1 MVIPGYRIHEEVVGD
16 EFAILY
22 RAEREGGGAPVLL
35 KRPLASPP
43 SAAAMAVLRREHDLL
58 RSLQIEGVP
67 RPLAFEAAHATLVLE
82 DRGGTL
88 LHQCLGKG
96 GLAAEV
102 VIALARRLAATL
114 AAIHR
119 QGIVHRSLSPFSI
132 LVDPG
137 GLAVQV
143 LDFGGASRL
152 PQEPQPLRPPHRLAG
167 RIAYISPEQTGR
179 MNRVVGYR
187 TDLYSLGVTLYHA
200 LTGSPPFRSE
210 DPLELVHGH
219 IAVIPF
225 APSEVDPKVPRP
237 LSAIVM
243 KLLAKTAEDR
253 YQSASGL
260 QADLELC
267 DERHARGV
275 LFDFPLGGRDVS
287 DRFTIP
293 QRLYGREEET
303 ETLLSAFE
311 RAGPGRARLML
322 VSGYSGVG
330 KTSLVQ
336 EVHKPIVR
344 QRGRFLAGKF
354 EQLDR
359 NVPYGAIVQAF
370 RGFVQ
375 QVLGESDQA
384 IAALR
389 ERLLETLGANAGV
402 MTAVIPELTRLIG
415 PQAPGPQLGPAESQN
430 RFNYVFQ
437 DFLGVFARPEQPLVI
452 FLDDLQ
458 WADAATLQLIGVLL
472 TSPVVRHLFVIG
484 AYRDN
489 EVSPDH
495 ALIKALEEMRAAGAA
510 VEEIALAPLRLP
522 HLVAFI
528 SDALGGGAA
537 AAEPLARLVL
547 RKTAGNPFFV
557 TQFLK
562 SLHHDG
568 LLVFDHEA
576 GHWAFDLDRI
586 EQAQITDNVVDLMT
600 KKLRRLS
607 EPARQAIT
615 LAACIGN
622 SFSLSTLAVVRESTR
637 RQAASELWEAI
648 EGGLIIPTTDRYEL
662 LSSAPEDVLETT
674 GPSYRFL
681 HDRVQQAAYAL
692 IPEDQRKPVHLR
704 VGRLLLSGCGG
715 TVPDERL
722 FEVVNH
728 LNIGQELIPSPEEQ
742 RDLVLMNLAAGR
754 KAKASAAFR
763 AALDYLRAG
772 LRLLPEGCWQTDH
785 ETSLALT
792 MEAAECEYLCGRF
805 AEAERSFETLLAE
818 ARSPLQKA
826 EAHRMRI
833 VQYESMA
840 RYADSVRVGREGLT
854 LLRVRLPEDETEK
867 RAALDHELAGIQ
879 AALGGRAIGSLEN
892 LPTMVDPETK
902 MIVTLLTAM
911 WAPAYILGD
920 STLAFLFSARMVS
933 LSMEHGNTEDSA
945 YGYVTHAIAVG
956 PVRGDY
962 RSAYEWG
969 ALALRVNDRF
979 EDRKRRAKVHQ
990 QFNAH
995 ANLWRRPLRTCIPHA
1010 REACRSGLET
1020 GDFNYAGYGA
1030 FTESWAALLTS
1041 QDLDRFVRDYSPTV
1055 ALLERIR
1062 MASLAA
1068 AQELFLNWARALQGK
1083 TSAPRSLSREGF
1095 DERAYVSEYAS
1106 NPFCMTFYYAAKL
1119 HLGVLFEEFS
1129 EALEAAR
1136 TARQEAWT
1144 PRGTIWPVFVDFWGG
1159 LAMAALYPGVPE
1171 ADRLLFRPQ
1180 ILAARDSL
1188 RVLAENCPENFLCFA
1203 LVLGA
1208 EVERIDAHTVE
1219 SLDLYEE
1226 AIRYARQTESVQHEA
1241 LANERCAKLWLG
1253 GGRDVIASVYLNEAH
1268 RCYSAWGAA
1277 AKVRDLE
1284 ARYGRLLRKDAP
1296 SRPPDSAAPLAGLD
1310 VATAIKAT
1318 HAIAEE
1324 IEIEKL
1330 LKTLLRIAIENA
1342 GAERGLLI
1350 EERGDRLFVVAEGS
1364 AGGEATVVVPE
1375 APVAS
1380 RSDLPQTIVH
1390 LAHRTRESVLVGHAA
1405 KDLRWI
1411 ADPYVREASPKSIL
1425 CVPIVHQGRGKGL
1438 VYLENNLAPEAFT
1451 RDRIEM
1457 MQVLSGQAAIALEN
1471 ARLYGDMRHEVER
1484 RRGAE
1489 GALRET
1495 LSELQA
1501 LKNRLEAENVYLQEE
1516 IRTQHNFEEIVGNSP
1531 ALLESLRR
1539 VERVAPT
1546 DSTVLILGET
1556 GTGKEL
1562 FARAIHDRSGRRD
1575 RPLVKVNCAAI
1586 ASGLVE
1592 SELFGHVK
1600 GAFTGALQNR
1610 SGRFELADG
1619 GTIFLDEVSELSLET
1634 QVKLLR
1640 VLQEQEF
1647 EPVGSSRTLRVD
1659 VRVIAA
1665 SNRRLEEDVRS
1676 GRFRADLLYRLNVF
1690 PLAVPALRDRRSD
1703 IPLLA
1708 SFFVSRA
1715 AKKVG
1720 KLIEGLSRRSMDR
1733 LVSYAW
1739 PGNVRELQ
1747 NVIERAAILATGP
1760 LLELEGDLR
1769 AASPPASNS
1778 SATLED
1784 VEREHILTVLKD
1796 TGGVVEGPQGAAGIL
1811 GLHPNTLRSRMKKL
1825 GIGRVSRGA
1834 S

>member
-1 MVIPGYRIHEEVVGD
+1 MLIPGYRIQEEVVRD
-16 EFAILY
+16 EFAVLC
-22 RAEREGGGAPVLL
+22 RGQREGDGAPVLL

-43 SAAAMAVLRREHDLL
+43 SAAAVAVLRREHDLL
-58 RSLQIEGVP
+58 RSLQIEGVL
-67 RPLAFEAAHATLVLE
+67 RPLAFEAPLATLVL
-82 DRGGTL
+82 DDPGGTL
-88 LHQCLGKG
+88 LRELLAKG
-96 GLAAEV
+96 GLAPEAF
-102 VIALARRLAATL
+102 IALARRLASIL

-119 QGIVHRSLSPFSI
+119 QGIVHRSLSPYSI
-132 LVDPG
+132 LVEPG
-137 GLAVQV
+137 GLAVRI
-143 LDFGGASRL
+143 LDFAGASRL
-152 PQEPQPLRPPHRLAG
+152 SQEPQPLRPPHRLAG

-179 MNRVVGYR
+179 MNRLIDYR
-187 TDLYSLGVTLYHA
+187 TDLYSLGVTLYEA
-200 LTGSPPFRSE
+200 LTGSPPFRSD

-219 IAVIPF
+219 IAVVPF
-225 APSEVDPKVPRP
+225 APSEVDPRIPRP

-253 YQSASGL
+253 YQGATGL
-260 QADLELC
+260 LADLELYG
-267 DERHARGV
+267 ERQARGV
-275 LFDFPLGGRDVS
+275 LSDFSLGGADVS

-336 EVHKPIVR
+336 EIHKPIVR

-354 EQLDR
+354 DQLDR

-370 RGFVQ
+370 RGFVHQ
-375 QVLGESDQA
+375 ILGENDETIVA
-384 IAALR
+384 YR
-389 ERLLETLGANAGV
+389 ERLLATLGANAGV
-402 MTAVIPELTRLIG
+402 MTAVIPDLALVVG
-415 PQAPGPQLGPAESQN
+415 PQGPGPQLDPAEARN

-458 WADAATLQLIGVLL
+458 WADAATLQLLAVLL
-472 TSPVVRHLFVIG
+472 TSPGVRHLFVIG

-495 ALIKALEEMRAAGAA
+495 PLVKALDEMRAAGAA
-510 VEEIALAPLRLP
+510 MEEIALTPLRLP
-522 HLVAFI
+522 HLVAFV

-557 TQFLK
+557 GQFLK

-568 LLVFDHEA
+568 LLAFDDQF
-576 GHWAFDLDRI
+576 GHWTFDLDRI
-586 EQAQITDNVVDLMT
+586 EKAQITENVVDLMT

-615 LAACIGN
+615 LAASIGN
-622 SFSLSTLAVVRESTR
+622 SFSLSTLAVVRENTR

-648 EGGLIIPTTDRYEL
+648 EEGLVLPTSDRHEL
-662 LSSAPEDVLETT
+662 LSNAPEDVLETT
-674 GPSYRFL
+674 TPSYRFL

-692 IPEDQRKPVHLR
+692 IPEDQRKPLHLR
-704 VGRLLLSGCGG
+704 VGRLLLTGCGG
-715 TVPDERL
+715 SVPEEQL

-728 LNIGQELIPSPEEQ
+728 LNVGRELITSPEER
-742 RDLVLMNLAAGR
+742 RDLVRLNLAAGR
-754 KAKASAAFR
+754 KAKASAAFKP
-763 AALDYLRAG
+763 ALDYLHTG
-772 LRLLPEGCWQTDH
+772 LRLLPEDGWQSDH
-785 ETSLALT
+785 EMSLALT
-792 MEAAECEYLCGRF
+792 TEAAECEYLCGRF
-805 AEAERSFETLLAE
+805 EEADRSFETLLAE

-840 RYADSVRVGREGLT
+840 RYADCLRVGREGLAP
-854 LLRVRLPEDETEK
+854 LGMMLPEDEAEK
-867 RAALDHELAGIQ
+867 RLALDQELARIE
-879 AALGGRAIGSLEN
+879 AALGERPIESLEN
-892 LPTMVDPETK
+892 LPTMTNAQTK
-902 MIVTLLTAM
+902 MVVALLTAM
-911 WAPAYILGD
+911 WPSAYILGD
-920 STLAFLFSARMVS
+920 SALAFLFSARIVR
-933 LSMEHGNTEDSA
+933 LSMEDGNTEDSA
-945 YGYVTHAIAVG
+945 YGYVTHAITVG

-962 RSAYEWG
+962 ESAYEWG
-969 ALALRVNDRF
+969 CLALRVNDRF
-979 EDRKRRAKVHQ
+979 LDQKRRAKVHQ

-995 ANLWRRPLRTCIPHA
+995 VNLWRRPLRTCIPHA

-1041 QDLDRFVRDYSPTV
+1041 QDLDQFVRDYAPTV
-1055 ALLERIR
+1055 ALLSRIR
-1062 MASLAA
+1062 MAPLAA
-1068 AQELFLNWARALQGK
+1068 AQDLFLNWARALQGK
-1083 TSAPRSLSREGF
+1083 TSALASLSHDGF

-1106 NPFCMTFYYAAKL
+1106 NPFCMTFYYAATL
-1119 HLGVLFEEFS
+1119 HVGVLFEEFS
-1129 EALEAAR
+1129 EALQAAR
-1136 TARQEAWT
+1136 TARREAWT
-1144 PRGTIWPVFVDFWGG
+1144 PRGTIWPVFFEFWGA
-1159 LAMAALYPGVPE
+1159 LAMAAAYLDTVE
-1171 ADRLLFRPQ
+1171 ADRPALRSE
-1180 ILAARDSL
+1180 ILAARDSME
-1188 RVLAENCPENFLCFA
+1188 VLAGNCPENFRCLA
-1203 LVLGA
+1203 LILGA
-1208 EVERIDAHTVE
+1208 EVERVDGHADQ

-1226 AIRYARQTESVQHEA
+1226 AIRDARQTESVQHEA
-1241 LANERCAKLWLG
+1241 LANERCAKLWLAR
-1253 GGRDVIASVYLNEAH
+1253 GREAIASVYLNEAH
-1268 RCYSAWGAA
+1268 RCYSEWGAA
-1277 AKVRDLE
+1277 GKVADLE
-1284 ARYGRLLRKDAP
+1284 GRYGRLVRKDASGRLGDGSTP
-1296 SRPPDSAAPLAGLD
+1296 FAGLD
-1310 VATAIKAT
+1310 VATAIKASQ
-1318 HAIAEE
+1318 AIAEE
-1324 IEIEKL
+1324 IEIDKL

-1350 EERGDRLFVVAEGS
+1350 EERGDRLFVLAEGW
-1364 AGGEATVVVPE
+1364 AGAEATVVTRD

-1380 RSDLPQTIVH
+1380 RSDLPRTIVQ

-1405 KDLRWI
+1405 KDPRWI
-1411 ADPYVREASPKSIL
+1411 ADPYVREASAKAIL

-1438 VYLENNLAPEAFT
+1438 LYLENNLAPDAFT

-1457 MQVLSGQAAIALEN
+1457 MRVLSGQAAIALEN
-1471 ARLYGDMRHEVER
+1471 ARLYGDMRHEVEKR
-1484 RRGAE
+1484 RAAE

-1495 LSELQA
+1495 LGELEA

-1531 ALLESLRR
+1531 ALLESLRG

-1562 FARAIHDRSGRRD
+1562 FARAIHDRSRRRD
-1575 RPLVKVNCAAI
+1575 RPLVKVNCGAI
-1586 ASGLVE
+1586 AAGLVE

-1619 GTIFLDEVSELSLET
+1619 GTIFLDEVSELPLET

-1665 SNRRLEEDVRS
+1665 CNRRLEEDVRI

-1690 PLAVPALRDRRSD
+1690 PVEVPALRDRRAD

-1715 AKKVG
+1715 AKKLG
-1720 KLIEGLSRRSMDR
+1720 KPIEGLSRRSMDR
-1733 LVSYAW
+1733 LVSYPW

-1747 NVIERAAILATGP
+1747 NVIERAAILGTGP
-1760 LLELEGDLR
+1760 LLELEDALR
-1769 AASPPASNS
+1769 AAAPPVGNASS
-1778 SATLED
+1778 LVD
-1784 VEREHILTVLKD
+1784 VEREHIVAVLKN
-1796 TGGVVEGPQGAAGIL
+1796 TGGVVEGPQGAAVVL

-1825 GIGRVSRGA
+1825 GIARALRTA
-1834 S
+1834 P